1 MLQTVSRLLPELPLI
16 LMTAVAT
23 HLVMSFAQTLMHYK
37 LGHHPMGGKFF
48 RNHINFH
55 HAHYSKDHL
64 VSRTYLGDEGNNT
77 PFFFIP
83 VFLVGACTYLVLPVD
98 LFVAQLVA
106 CAASFYAHVF
116 FDKEYHIEGSRLQR
130 FAWFRR
136 KQELHFVHH
145 RHANS
150 NFAVIHF
157 FWDRILGTYRRP
169 DAGQLRRMEPFELR
183 CPSSREGVTVR
194 VDDAMHATRAAVEEG
209 VLPGG
214 GVALLR
220 AIKALE
226 KLRVHNDDQR
236 TGIEIVKKAIS
247 WPARQIAINAGED
260 GSIVVGKIL
269 EKDTYAYGYD
279 AQAGEYG
286 NLVTKGIIDPTKV
299 VRAALQ
305 GAASIAGLLITT
317 EAMVAEVPKKQSPA
331 MPGGGGMGGMDF

>member
-1 MLQTVSRLLPELPLI
+1 MLQTVSRLLPELPLV

-37 LGHHPMGGKFF
+37 LGHHPIGGKFF

-106 CAASFYAHVF
+106 CAASFYAHVY
-116 FDKEYHIEGSRLQR
+116 FDKEYHVEGSRLQR

-157 FWDRILGTYRRP
+157 FCSMPINGRVEPLRQSLSPLQVRSVPAPPHTGPRALMKYVVGIALRPFCKGDRY
-169 DAGQLRRMEPFELR
+169 
-183 CPSSREGVTVR
+183 
-194 VDDAMHATRAAVEEG
+194 AAYC
-209 VLPGG
+209 
-214 GVALLR
+214 LLR
-220 AIKALE
+220 
-226 KLRVHNDDQR
+226 HFHDC
-236 TGIEIVKKAIS
+236 
-247 WPARQIAINAGED
+247 W
-260 GSIVVGKIL
+260 
-269 EKDTYAYGYD
+269 
-279 AQAGEYG
+279 
-286 NLVTKGIIDPTKV
+286 
-299 VRAALQ
+299 
-305 GAASIAGLLITT
+305 
-317 EAMVAEVPKKQSPA
+317 
-331 MPGGGGMGGMDF
+331 